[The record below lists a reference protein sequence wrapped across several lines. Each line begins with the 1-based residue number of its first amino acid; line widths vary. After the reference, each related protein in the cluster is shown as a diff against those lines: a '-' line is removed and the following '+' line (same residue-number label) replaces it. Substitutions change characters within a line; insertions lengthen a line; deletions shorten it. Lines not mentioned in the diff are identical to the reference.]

1 MSLARA
7 LLDNIYELKIN
18 TMTYNYFTTQIYN
31 NKTDNKLQQIRIYN
45 HINLDSDH
53 EDFYTEFDNK
63 LLQPLLKEN
72 NLKRKEIYFS
82 IL

>member
-1 MSLARA
+1 
-7 LLDNIYELKIN
+7 
-18 TMTYNYFTTQIYN
+18 MTYNYFITQIYN
-31 NKTDNKLQQIRIYN
+31 NKTDNKLQQIRIFN

-53 EDFYTEFDNK
+53 EDFYEEFDLK

-72 NLKRKEIYFS
+72 NLKRNQIYFS

>member
-1 MSLARA
+1 M
-7 LLDNIYELKIN
+7 NIKIN

-53 EDFYTEFDNK
+53 EDFYNEFDNK

-72 NLKRKEIYFS
+72 NLKREEIYFS

>member
-1 MSLARA
+1 
-7 LLDNIYELKIN
+7 
-18 TMTYNYFTTQIYN
+18 MTYNYFTTQIYN

-63 LLQPLLKEN
+63 LEQPLLKKN
-72 NLKRKEIYFS
+72 NLKREEIYFS

>member
-1 MSLARA
+1 
-7 LLDNIYELKIN
+7 
-18 TMTYNYFTTQIYN
+18 MTYNYFTAQIFN

-45 HINLDSDH
+45 HIDLDSEH
-53 EDFYTEFDNK
+53 EDFYNEFDNK

-72 NLKRKEIYFS
+72 NLKRQEIYFS

>member
-1 MSLARA
+1 
-7 LLDNIYELKIN
+7 
-18 TMTYNYFTTQIYN
+18 MTYNYFTTQIYN
-31 NKTDNKLQQIRIYN
+31 NKTDNKLQQLRVYN

-53 EDFYTEFDNK
+53 EDFYTEFDTK

-72 NLKRKEIYFS
+72 NLKREEIYFS

>member
-1 MSLARA
+1 MNQTRA
-7 LLDNIYELKIN
+7 YKDNIYELKIN

-72 NLKRKEIYFS
+72 NLKREEIYFS

>member
-1 MSLARA
+1 
-7 LLDNIYELKIN
+7 
-18 TMTYNYFTTQIYN
+18 MTYNYFTTQIYN

-45 HINLDSDH
+45 HIDLDSDH
-53 EDFYTEFDNK
+53 EDFYNEFDNK

-72 NLKRKEIYFS
+72 NLKREEIYFS